1 MPDIRLLTLAS
12 TQVFKQSE
20 WSFLQNLAEKKKKK
34 KGNSNVSKSEGE
46 KKLILSL
53 YKKLIWKIEKGG
65 TIHKKDQL
73 KNNTASSLHDFQ

>member
-34 KGNSNVSKSEGE
+34 KGNSNVSKSEG
-46 KKLILSL
+46 KK
-53 YKKLIWKIEKGG
+53 
-65 TIHKKDQL
+65 
-73 KNNTASSLHDFQ
+73 N